1 VRLGETRPPGDLAD
15 TQAYA
20 TGVEL
25 PDTVEGLGS
34 GRGPYELLSIGAG
47 RTQVILSE
55 ETVQREQSADNTN
68 CPANARLR
76 SSQLRHYRTWF
87 ASRCGSLGLRPMLT
101 GIDG

>member
-1 VRLGETRPPGDLAD
+1 LGETRPPGDLAD

-68 CPANARLR
+68 CRRTPGSVHR
-76 SSQLRHYRTWF
+76 SSDTTVLGSPHVAAALAYV
-87 ASRCGSLGLRPMLT
+87 RC
-101 GIDG
+101 